1 MTTRRLS
8 IYPNSQSFEEN
19 LFELQR
25 NFSGLATNLRELDS
39 INNSLLTFNKNFSV
53 FLQGLRLN
61 SECLEFPE
69 APNADSYALAQRP
82 ITPPPFTS
90 AGNEAID
97 DADMMMSVD
106 NDNSLEVYLQ
116 SEELMRTRSSAA
128 AAPSSRK
135 GDTAGVQKK
144 RVVIKSSAGGGV
156 KRRKAVFQTRRI
168 TDLLPSR
175 FKDQPHK
182 GVIEQILKELNLN
195 REGLYAHEILRDVG
209 GGLTRNKCTDYMN
222 ALVQTDAVKRVNK
235 KGHLFFLDPEQF
247 PQ

>member
-39 INNSLLTFNKNFSV
+39 INNSLLTFNRNFSV

-82 ITPPPFTS
+82 VTPPLFEPAPDT
-90 AGNEAID
+90 GEEMNVD
-97 DADMMMSVD
+97 DD
-106 NDNSLEVYLQ
+106 LYLQ
-116 SEELMRTRSSAA
+116 SEEQMRARSAV
-128 AAPSSRK
+128 PRK
-135 GDTAGVQKK
+135 PDTVKK
-144 RVVIKSSAGGGV
+144 RVVIKTGGV

-182 GVIEQILKELNLN
+182 GAIELILKELSMN

-209 GGLTRNKCTDYMN
+209 GGLTRSRCTDYMN

>member
-8 IYPNSQSFEEN
+8 IYPNSQSFEDN

-25 NFSGLATNLRELDS
+25 NFSGLATNLRELDN

-82 ITPPPFTS
+82 VTPPPPFTPADS
-90 AGNEAID
+90 
-97 DADMMMSVD
+97 DMMNVD
-106 NDNSLEVYLQ
+106 SDLSLDVYLQ
-116 SEELMRTRSSAA
+116 SEEQMRARAMA
-128 AAPSSRK
+128 AAPRK
-135 GDTAGVQKK
+135 TDAMAGSQKK
-144 RVVIKSSAGGGV
+144 RVVIKAAGGV
-156 KRRKAVFQTRRI
+156 KRRKPAFATRRI

-182 GVIEQILKELNLN
+182 AVIEQILKELNMN
-195 REGLYAHEILRDVG
+195 RDGLYAHEILRDVG
-209 GGLTRNKCTDYMN
+209 GGLTRNKCADYMN

>member
-8 IYPNSQSFEEN
+8 IYPNSQSFEDN

-39 INNSLLTFNKNFSV
+39 INNSLSTFNKNFSV

-61 SECLEFPE
+61 SECLEFSE

-82 ITPPPFTS
+82 VTPPAPSFGPAST
-90 AGNEAID
+90 NDD
-97 DADMMMSVD
+97 DADMMMNVD
-106 NDNSLEVYLQ
+106 NGSSLDVYLQ
-116 SEELMRTRSSAA
+116 SEEQMRARSAA
-128 AAPSSRK
+128 LPRK
-135 GDTAGVQKK
+135 GDTAAVGSQKK
-144 RVVIKSSAGGGV
+144 RVVIKMGGV

-182 GVIEQILKELNLN
+182 GVIEQILKELNMN

-209 GGLTRNKCTDYMN
+209 GGLTRNKCADYMN

>member
-19 LFELQR
+19 LYELQR
-25 NFSGLATNLRELDS
+25 NFSGLATNLRELDN
-39 INNSLLTFNKNFSV
+39 INNSLLTFNRNFSV

-82 ITPPPFTS
+82 VTPPPFEPTQDTS
-90 AGNEAID
+90 EDMNVD
-97 DADMMMSVD
+97 DD
-106 NDNSLEVYLQ
+106 LYLQ
-116 SEELMRTRSSAA
+116 SEEQMRARSAI
-128 AAPSSRK
+128 PRK
-135 GDTAGVQKK
+135 VETTQKK
-144 RVVIKSSAGGGV
+144 RVVIKTGGV
-156 KRRKAVFQTRRI
+156 KRRKVVFQTRRI

-182 GVIEQILKELNLN
+182 GVIEQILKELSMN